1 VEKPRDIAVGDNGA
15 RLARQMPA
23 HIRSDL
29 LKQTLAEEHTMALA
43 TERDSNFGNP
53 FLYCVGSQ
61 CVDVVVSLNV
71 PGAVAGPKVMVS
83 ACKSQN
89 SALICV
95 PLRCGPLVITPPPPT
110 GRFFMYG
117 GAAARLVHAAMSV
130 GSPLY
135 LGATKMVE
143 DGETTFVMLPFIK
156 SYMF

>member
-1 VEKPRDIAVGDNGA
+1 
-15 RLARQMPA
+15 MCA

-61 CVDVVVSLNV
+61 CVAVSLNV
-71 PGAVAGPKVMVS
+71 PGTVAGPKVMVS
-83 ACKSQN
+83 AWKSQN

-110 GRFFMYG
+110 GRFLTYG
-117 GAAARLVHAAMSV
+117 AAAARLVHAVMSV
-130 GSPLY
+130 GSPVY
-135 LGATKMVE
+135 LGATNMVE
-143 DGETTFVMLPFIK
+143 DGET
-156 SYMF
+156 